1 MGEPEKV
8 VESPDVRSLAD
19 SSEMGESTK
28 VPPSPSS
35 SSLAESNSS
44 GGSSLMKVSVDPKL
58 LEDVAKQSATPVL
71 RFYRFITSE
80 YRLLFTI
87 VFCLNL
93 GGAVGFLYEWATN
106 GTPSKT
112 TAALA
117 TSINLVVAIVIR
129 EEHVINGLYTIFAS
143 APKSFP
149 LWIRRRMGKIYHLG
163 GLHSGC
169 ASAATFWFILL
180 SIETSWRGPYH
191 AEKIILLIIIY
202 ILDILLISM
211 IVMAHPSIRAKLHN
225 SFEIIHRFAG
235 WSALAL
241 LWTLTVL
248 NSDVERSSTQKLT
261 KVLLVNPNMWLL
273 AVATWSI
280 IMTWLNCR
288 KVKVQSEQLSTHA
301 LRIYFDY
308 VRPSPGTTIRISSSP
323 LFEWHA
329 FATVA
334 DPKKDGFS
342 LIISNA
348 GDWTKKLISEPPKEV
363 WARRTPTCG
372 VLRIAPMFR
381 SILLVATGSGIA
393 PCLPVIL
400 AQQTRI
406 NLFWSTR
413 DPLTTY
419 GDEIGGIIKALGPN
433 AYIHNTT
440 TMGRPATLPLVI
452 QQYRDTE
459 SEAVIVISNPKLTI
473 KLVQDLEYL
482 GIPAFGPIWDS

>member
-1 MGEPEKV
+1 MA
-8 VESPDVRSLAD
+8 ESPNVRSLAH
-19 SSEMGESTK
+19 SSNLDGSTK
-28 VPPSPSS
+28 LPSS
-35 SSLAESNSS
+35 PASRSIAESDIS
-44 GGSSLMKVSVDPKL
+44 GGSSVMKVNVDPQT
-58 LEDVAKQSATPVL
+58 LEDVAKQSATPIL

-80 YRLLFTI
+80 YRILFTL

-93 GGAVGFLYEWATN
+93 GGVVRFLYEWATH
-106 GTPSKT
+106 GTPNKT

-117 TSINLVVAIVIR
+117 TSINLVVSIIIR
-129 EEHVINGLYTIFAS
+129 EEHVVNILYTIFAS
-143 APKSFP
+143 APRSFP

-191 AEKIILLIIIY
+191 AEKIILLFVIY

-225 SFEIIHRFAG
+225 GFELIHRFAG

-248 NSDVERSSTQKLT
+248 NSDIERLPSQKLS
-261 KVLLVNPNMWLL
+261 KALLVNPNIWLL
-273 AVATWSI
+273 TIATWSI

-288 KVKVQSEQLSTHA
+288 KIKVQSEQLSTHA

-308 VRPSPGTTIRISSSP
+308 VTPSPGTTIRISSRP

-334 DPKKDGFS
+334 DPKRDGFS

-348 GDWTKKLISEPPKEV
+348 GDWTKKLINEPPKEI

-400 AQQTRI
+400 AQKTRI

-419 GDEIGGIIKALGPN
+419 GDEIGRIIKALGPN

-440 TMGRPATLPLVI
+440 TMGRPSTLPLVI
-452 QQYRDTE
+452 QQYRDTD

>member
-1 MGEPEKV
+1 
-8 VESPDVRSLAD
+8 
-19 SSEMGESTK
+19 MGESTK

-35 SSLAESNSS
+35 RSITESQNS
-44 GGSSLMKVSVDPKL
+44 GGSSAMKVSVDPKQ
-58 LEDVAKQSATPVL
+58 LEDVARQSATPIL

-80 YRLLFTI
+80 YRLLFTL

-93 GGAVGFLYEWATN
+93 GGVVGFLYEWATH

-112 TAALA
+112 AAALA
-117 TSINLVVAIVIR
+117 TSINLVVSILIR
-129 EEHVINGLYTIFAS
+129 EEHVVNLLYTIFAS

-149 LWIRRRMGKIYHLG
+149 LWLRRRMGKIYHLG

-191 AEKIILLIIIY
+191 AEKNHSTHYNLY
-202 ILDILLISM
+202 FGYSS
-211 IVMAHPSIRAKLHN
+211 H
-225 SFEIIHRFAG
+225 IHDP
-235 WSALAL
+235 LAL

-248 NSDVERSSTQKLT
+248 TSDIERSPTQKLS

-288 KVKVQSEQLSTHA
+288 KIKVQSEQLSTHA

-308 VRPSPGTTIRISSSP
+308 VTPSPGTTIRISSRP

-334 DPKKDGFS
+334 DPKRDGFS

-348 GDWTKKLISEPPKEV
+348 GDWTKKLINEPPKEI

-400 AQQTRI
+400 AHK
-406 NLFWSTR
+406 
-413 DPLTTY
+413 DP
-419 GDEIGGIIKALGPN
+419 N
-433 AYIHNTT
+433 
-440 TMGRPATLPLVI
+440 
-452 QQYRDTE
+452 
-459 SEAVIVISNPKLTI
+459 
-473 KLVQDLEYL
+473 
-482 GIPAFGPIWDS
+482 

>member
-1 MGEPEKV
+1 MGQPEKV
-8 VESPDVRSLAD
+8 ITSSEVRSLGD
-19 SSEMGESTK
+19 SKDMGELIK
-28 VPPSPSS
+28 EPPSPFRRSIADS
-35 SSLAESNSS
+35 KTSAGPNT
-44 GGSSLMKVSVDPKL
+44 MKVSVDHKIL
-58 LEDVAKQSATPVL
+58 DDVARQSATPIL

-80 YRLLFTI
+80 YRVVFTL

-93 GGAVGFLYEWATN
+93 GGIVEFLYEWATH

-112 TAALA
+112 AAGLA
-117 TSINLVVAIVIR
+117 TSINLVISILIR
-129 EEHVINGLYTIFAS
+129 EEHVVNLLYTIFAS

-149 LWIRRRMGKIYHLG
+149 LWLRRRMGKIYHLG

-169 ASAATFWFILL
+169 ASAATFWFIVL

-225 SFEIIHRFAG
+225 GFELTHRFAG

-241 LWTLTVL
+241 LWTLTVIT
-248 NSDVERSSTQKLT
+248 SDIERYPTQKLS
-261 KVLLVNPNMWLL
+261 KVLLVNPNIWLL

-288 KVKVQSEQLSTHA
+288 KIKVQSEQLSTHA

-308 VRPSPGTTIRISSSP
+308 VTPSPGTTIRISSRP

-334 DPKKDGFS
+334 DPKRDGFS

-348 GDWTKKLISEPPKEV
+348 GDWTKKLISEPPKEI

-400 AQQTRI
+400 AQKTRI

-413 DPLTTY
+413 DPFKTY
-419 GDEIGGIIKALGPN
+419 GDDIGDIIKALGPN

-459 SEAVIVISNPKLTI
+459 SEAVIVISNPALTI